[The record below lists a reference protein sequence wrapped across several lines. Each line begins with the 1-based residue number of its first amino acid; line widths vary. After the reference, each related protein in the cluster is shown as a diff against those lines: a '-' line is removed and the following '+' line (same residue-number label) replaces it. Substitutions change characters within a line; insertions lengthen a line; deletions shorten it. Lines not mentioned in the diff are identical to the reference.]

1 MNFAF
6 YQSYITPSV
15 DEIMPIYSTAW
26 LQIRLFLLTKSSLL
40 ADVTIG
46 IAEKA
51 TMISGTMS
59 QHKEINPLKCRALS
73 FEQFKDELTLR
84 FETDNHAM
92 YIYNIVAYY
101 ILNIIDG
108 KYSKV
113 FM

>member
-1 MNFAF
+1 MKTRINFAF
-6 YQSYITPSV
+6 YQSLVLHPLTRLCQYILPLGCRFG
-15 DEIMPIYSTAW
+15 Y
-26 LQIRLFLLTKSSLL
+26 SLL

-84 FETDNHAM
+84 FETYNHAM
-92 YIYNIVAYY
+92 NIYNIVAYY
-101 ILNIIDG
+101 ILNIING